1 VRKERKGS
9 TLELAD
15 IKLWGRGG
23 EGGIWRERVRER
35 AREWVSF
42 EGGGRRK

>member
-23 EGGIWRERVRER
+23 EGGIVGLMR
-35 AREWVSF
+35 
-42 EGGGRRK
+42 